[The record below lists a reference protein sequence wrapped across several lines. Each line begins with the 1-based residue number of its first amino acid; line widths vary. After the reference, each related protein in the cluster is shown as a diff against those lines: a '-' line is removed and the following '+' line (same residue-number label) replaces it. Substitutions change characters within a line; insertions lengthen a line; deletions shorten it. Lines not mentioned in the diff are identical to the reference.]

1 LLAKGLH
8 QLLRAILA
16 LRRQFLDR
24 AATAY
29 YRVVCRKFGPRSRVG
44 WGTWMTRPD
53 RVEIGSDVFIARRV
67 LLTTE
72 DPESRL
78 VLASGVQVN
87 VEVNIDY
94 TGNVTIGANTLIS
107 EGAIIYSHSH
117 GRHSKGPAKGFAKT
131 IGASVWIGARSIVL
145 HGCQLIGDSAIIG
158 AGTVVTDSLAASEV
172 RVGAASRRVQ

>member
-1 LLAKGLH
+1 MFGKVLY
-8 QLLRAILA
+8 QLVWVIRAARLR
-16 LRRQFLDR
+16 FLDW
-24 AATAY
+24 ATTAY

-44 WGTWMTRPD
+44 WGTWMTRPG
-53 RVEIGSDVFIARRV
+53 RVEIGSDVFVARRV
-67 LLTTE
+67 LFSTE

-94 TGNVTIGANTLIS
+94 TGNITIGENTLIS

-117 GRHSKGPAKGFAKT
+117 GRQSNGPASGFTKT
-131 IGASVWIGARSIVL
+131 IGASVWIGARSIVM
-145 HGCQLIGDSAIIG
+145 HGCQLIGDSAIVG